1 MFDILGRLV
10 LQLHGQIDN
19 PDTLLHVGSSDISDP
34 AWNRGRKEE
43 DLQIFATLSSA
54 CSEDLFKFEQ
64 SQKSFK
70 KDQKSL
76 TLSISSLKPCLSI

>member
-54 CSEDLFKFEQ
+54 CSEDLINLLFEALLEHLI
-64 SQKSFK
+64 SFVK
-70 KDQKSL
+70 NDGL
-76 TLSISSLKPCLSI
+76 